1 MGGDLDWDSG
11 PPRLPTVSEHRGAMF
26 GTLRA
31 IQLGGGGTT
40 VCWCQG
46 CFDWS
51 GGGVVTSLFV
61 GEGVQDARSLDDQ
74 NSVEMREVYL
84 YNQILI

>member
-1 MGGDLDWDSG
+1 MEGRGLLCVGARDVLTGQGGL
-11 PPRLPTVSEHRGAMF
+11 
-26 GTLRA
+26 
-31 IQLGGGGTT
+31 
-40 VCWCQG
+40 CC
-46 CFDWS
+46 
-51 GGGVVTSLFV
+51 VVTSLFV

>member
-1 MGGDLDWDSG
+1 M
-11 PPRLPTVSEHRGAMF
+11 
-26 GTLRA
+26 
-31 IQLGGGGTT
+31 
-40 VCWCQG
+40 
-46 CFDWS
+46 
-51 GGGVVTSLFV
+51 TSLFV

>member
-1 MGGDLDWDSG
+1 MEGGL
-11 PPRLPTVSEHRGAMF
+11 LCVGARDVLT
-26 GTLRA
+26 G
-31 IQLGGGGTT
+31 QGGL
-40 VCWCQG
+40 CC
-46 CFDWS
+46 
-51 GGGVVTSLFV
+51 VVTSLFV